1 MAERNRTNYDDMF
14 ARMKARYDGYHF
26 SSKMQDIYNPFSLF
40 NALNSGE
47 LADYWFDRGT
57 SGALIIVEKDP
68 EYAND
73 EELKFFQVDQ
83 KTKRFSVRCVQD

>member
-1 MAERNRTNYDDMF
+1 MGFHWTTGTPESND
-14 ARMKARYDGYHF
+14 K
-26 SSKMQDIYNPFSLF
+26 S
-40 NALNSGE
+40 
-47 LADYWFDRGT
+47 FDKNGGT